1 MLYNPSEGDDGSRKY
16 RARTFVPTGPEMD
29 SARRSKTMIGNK
41 LEDIQLC
48 SLSSSESTT
57 PHSGTTSDII
67 NLEAVNTSE
76 LIDATNPV
84 AVPYDLTLID
94 IDMTNYPTEVPA
106 ANEDGTR

>member
-29 SARRSKTMIGNK
+29 SARRSKHMIGNK
-41 LEDIQLC
+41 LEDIQLS

-57 PHSGTTSDII
+57 PHSGATQDIVNI
-67 NLEAVNTSE
+67 EAVNTSV
-76 LIDATNPV
+76 LIDATDAV
-84 AVPYDLTLID
+84 AAPYDLSLID

-106 ANEDGTR
+106 ANEDGIR